1 MPLVLLLI
9 LLSAL
14 PDAMLVPVL
23 RDLLVE
29 RYGASAQAAQAFLAV
44 NLVGAALAVPLV
56 RWMRRRWPAWTV
68 AALGAVADAAL
79 LGLMWLPIGLQA
91 TLAVR
96 LVEGVADVATF
107 AALFQMLGS
116 TNGRGSAWRMGVG
129 ASVLI
134 GGLGGG
140 AVLGGA
146 AVRASESGPTIAF
159 VLGAGCCL
167 ATGVGAVLGAG
178 RLDRAAPAGEGPEA
192 STGAARGPLWP
203 MLLMAASDR
212 ATGAAL
218 TAVFASFLARNL
230 GYDPAERGRLVG
242 LPLLLM
248 AVGAAP
254 AGWLA
259 DRLGPMRFRTIS
271 AVVYAICFAQVAWL
285 GRSTL
290 ALSVVLLLLGMAA
303 APLLPA
309 SLALTVRSGRASS
322 GLAAFRAA
330 GDGGYFL
337 GIVTV
342 VAVGAWADGDLLAT
356 QQALMLGFALAHLG
370 CTLLT
375 LGRVPDVPE
384 ARLSCA
390 SPEAA
395 VPREPPP
402 APGAAS
408 PAPCSGSAARV
419 PS

>member
-1 MPLVLLLI
+1 VPLVLLLI

-29 RYGASAQAAQAFLAV
+29 RYGASAEAAQAFLAV
-44 NLVGAALAVPLV
+44 NLLGAGLAVPLV
-56 RWMRRRWPAWTV
+56 RWLRRRWAAWTV
-68 AALGAVADAAL
+68 AAVGAIADAAL
-79 LGLMWLPIGLQA
+79 LGLMWLPIGFKA

-96 LVEGVADVATF
+96 CIEGVADVATF

-116 TNGRGSAWRMGVG
+116 AGGRGAAWRMGVG

-146 AVRASESGPTIAF
+146 AVKASAAGPTIAF
-159 VLGAGCCL
+159 VLGAACCL
-167 ATGVGAVLGAG
+167 ATGIGAWIGAG
-178 RLDRAAPAGEGPEA
+178 VLDRAAPTSELPETTP
-192 STGAARGPLWP
+192 SKRNGALWP

-218 TAVFASFLARNL
+218 TAVFASFLARNM

-259 DRLGPMRFRTIS
+259 DRLGTMRVRTVA
-271 AVVYAICFAQVAWL
+271 AVIYALCFANVAWL
-285 GRSTL
+285 GFSTA
-290 ALSVVLLLLGMAA
+290 ALSGVLLLLGIAA

-309 SLALTVRSGRASS
+309 SLSLTVRGGHGTG

-342 VAVGAWADGDLLAT
+342 VAVGAWVGGDRLPT
-356 QQALMLGFALAHLG
+356 QQGLMIGFGIGHLA
-370 CTLLT
+370 CTLIAAH
-375 LGRVPDVPE
+375 GV
-384 ARLSCA
+384 RLA
-390 SPEAA
+390 E
-395 VPREPPP
+395 RR
-402 APGAAS
+402 AAS
-408 PAPCSGSAARV
+408 VA
-419 PS
+419 